1 MTVSS
6 LPFLGRGRGAEGP
19 ENEAM
24 LALRAPSRRTVEVVP
39 ALLVVLLHDCGKL
52 PPIPNLPRA
61 GVLGF
66 RQPTLED
73 MERFL
78 YAAAWD
84 GSALDADGFRRVA
97 GLATY
102 RDYYRMHDSSDVREL
117 CAIRGSRRAVVDLVR
132 YLRDDAEAHD
142 RRLVGMIERN
152 DGELANL
159 MARFGGKPMTQVSWE
174 YGGAPSRK

>member
-1 MTVSS
+1 MITT
-6 LPFLGRGRGAEGP
+6 
-19 ENEAM
+19 
-24 LALRAPSRRTVEVVP
+24 RRIEQVP
-39 ALLVVLLHDCGKL
+39 PLLVMLLNDLGKL

-66 RQPTLED
+66 RPPTLAD
-73 MERFL
+73 MEAFY

-84 GSALDADGFRRVA
+84 GSVLDADGFRKVS

-102 RDYYRMHDSSDVREL
+102 RDVYDLHSASDVREL
-117 CAIRGSRRAVVDLVR
+117 CAIRGTRRAVVELVR

-152 DGELANL
+152 DGRLAKL
-159 MARFGGKPMTQVSWE
+159 MARFGGKPTTLVPWS
-174 YGGAPSRK
+174 YGGAA